1 MSETLDAAVA
11 ALKEKLG
18 DGSFDGSIKFEI
30 EDEGAIRLE
39 GGDVTIDDAEADCTV
54 SADAETFKGMMTGD
68 VNPTSAFMTGK
79 LKIDGDMSKAMALNA
94 VLS

>member
-1 MSETLDAAVA
+1 MSETLDAAVT

-18 DGSFDGSIKFEI
+18 DDHFDGSIKFEI

-39 GGDVTIDDAEADCTV
+39 GNDVSVDDSDADCTIA
-54 SADAETFKGMMTGD
+54 ADAETFKGMMTGD

>member
-1 MSETLDAAVA
+1 MSETLNAARDA
-11 ALKEKLG
+11 LQEKLG
-18 DGSFDGSIKFEI
+18 GGSFDGSIKFEI
-30 EDEGAIRLE
+30 EDEGALRLE
-39 GGDVTIDDAEADCTV
+39 GSEVTIDDAEADCTI

-79 LKIDGDMSKAMALNA
+79 LKIEGDMSKAMSLNA